1 VRERF
6 SIEELSSFT
15 GEPVERL
22 RYWQEKGLLGSDG
35 PLPFTAWDI
44 EKVRMAQMLLRRGI
58 RLEVVESAA
67 REAIRAGL
75 LPEYLR
81 EVFPGGAGPVYTLA
95 EAAEI
100 AGLDLAL
107 AKRLWD
113 AAGMQDQGEV
123 LYRDDV
129 EMLGHLH
136 TALSAGLPEE
146 ALAQLLRVYSDA
158 LNRVA
163 EVETRLVRFYI
174 RERLLA
180 SGASP
185 QEYMETLDSLGERLN
200 PLVEPAV
207 LYFHRKGFI
216 RGLREQVAWHLE
228 ELVRG
233 WQPASA
239 PGQMRAAVAFVDL
252 ASFTP
257 LAEAMGD
264 AAAAQVLERFA
275 EIVRRC
281 ASAWGGRA
289 VKQIGDAFMLVF
301 PEPRSALACC
311 LEIDAAAR
319 AEPQFP
325 AVRCGLQWG
334 SVLYRE
340 GDYVGSNVNIASR
353 LAEEAG
359 RHQVLITADVR
370 REVAGMP
377 DVEFARLGKRR
388 LKGLAGEIEV
398 FEARACPSVEIER
411 LSDPVCGME
420 LGPAEVAATL
430 LFGGRERVFC
440 SEECLKRFVSSPA
453 QYEGTG

>member
-1 VRERF
+1 MRERM
-6 SIEELSSFT
+6 SIEELSAFT

-35 PLPFTAWDI
+35 PLPFTAADI

-67 REAIRAGL
+67 RAAIQAGL

-81 EVFPGGAGPVYTLA
+81 EIFPRGIGPVYTLA
-95 EAAEI
+95 EAAEL
-100 AGLDLAL
+100 AGLDLAV

-113 AAGMQDQGEV
+113 AAGMQDQGDV
-123 LYRDDV
+123 LYRDDA

-185 QEYMETLDSLGERLN
+185 QEYIETLDSIGERLN

-207 LYFHRKGFI
+207 LYFHRKGFV

-228 ELVRG
+228 EMVRG

-257 LAEAMGD
+257 LAQAMGD

-281 ASAWGGRA
+281 ASAWGGRP

-319 AEPQFP
+319 AEPHFP
-325 AVRCGLQWG
+325 AVRAGVQWG

-359 RHQVLITADVR
+359 RHQVLMTADVR

-398 FEARACPSVEIER
+398 FEARACPAVEAER
-411 LSDPVCGME
+411 VADPVCGME

-430 LFGGRERVFC
+430 LFGGRELVFC
-440 SEECLKRFVSSPA
+440 SEECLRRFVSAPS
-453 QYEGTG
+453 QYEGTA